1 MKKRIL
7 SIILSL
13 VLIIGASPMVFADT
27 VPTDAGAV
35 LTEGQKSE
43 REAFVEAFENQK
55 GDYETLKAE
64 EKKLIA
70 ENNALAKEIRSLIQ
84 GKYKDKAEEIKS
96 VGEQVRDL
104 AKQAKKSNQERLKLK
119 AKGKKTAEDLTA
131 IANKNKDIKSIR
143 DQITSIISEHKQ
155 DKEALKEL
163 KAKFQDR
170 LNREM
175 GLGRLIQEKREE
187 KETYESSFKADLG
200 KLEYKEA
207 AEDFSKIYEKKT
219 EIVNLLKDRKTRLE
233 TLKTDILSYLNNA
246 K

>member
-7 SIILSL
+7 SIVLSL
-13 VLIIGASPMVFADT
+13 VLIIGASPLVFADT

-35 LTEGQKSE
+35 LTEGQEKD
-43 REAFVEAFENQK
+43 RKAFL
-55 GDYETLKAE
+55 ETFNS
-64 EKKLIA
+64 EKKTLEDLRGQEKELVTA
-70 ENNALAKEIRSLIQ
+70 NNDLSKEIRTILQ
-84 GKYKDKAEEIKS
+84 GKYKVKAEEVKS
-96 VGEQVRDL
+96 IGEQVRDL
-104 AKQAKKSNQERLKLK
+104 VKQAKKSNQERLKLK

-131 IANKNKDIKSIR
+131 IANKNKDLKSIR
-143 DQITSIISEHKQ
+143 DQIASIISEHKQ

-170 LNREM
+170 LNQEM
-175 GLGRLIQEKREE
+175 GLGRLIQQTKSEKQ
-187 KETYESSFKADLG
+187 KYEDEFKAN
-200 KLEYKEA
+200 LEKSNYKEA
-207 AEDFSKIYEKKT
+207 AEDFAKIIEKKQ

>member
-7 SIILSL
+7 SIVLSL

-27 VPTDAGAV
+27 VSTDAKAE
-35 LTEGQKSE
+35 LTEEQKTE
-43 REAFVEAFENQK
+43 RKAFVEAFENQK
-55 GDYETLKAE
+55 NDFEKLKTT
-64 EKKLIA
+64 EKNLIA

-84 GKYKDKAEEIKS
+84 GKYKVKAEEVKS
-96 VGEQVRDL
+96 IGEQVRDL
-104 AKQAKKSNQERLKLK
+104 AKQAKKSNQERLKIK

-143 DQITSIISEHKQ
+143 DQIASIISRHKQ
-155 DKEALKEL
+155 DKEALKGL

-170 LNREM
+170 LNQEM

-187 KETYESSFKADLG
+187 KETYEKDFKADMD
-200 KLEYKEA
+200 KLDYTKA
-207 AEDFSKIYEKKT
+207 AEDFSKIYKKKQ
-219 EIVNLLKDRKTRLE
+219 EIVNLLEERKIRLG
-233 TLKTDILSYLNNA
+233 TLKTDVLSYLNNI